1 MSRGWRRFLEI
12 FPGLVSW
19 NLILFLFWG
28 GYFFP
33 AFTAYFILAF
43 DVFWVYR
50 GLSLT
55 VAAILAH
62 LKIRAS
68 EHVDWLREAR
78 GFGDWRRVRHLVMIM
93 VADEPVGVY
102 CRTLEALT
110 RQTFPLQQIA
120 VVMATEGRFP
130 ASGPEARKLGETLGK
145 KFGAY
150 LVTIHPDNL
159 AGEIKSKS
167 ANEAWAARQAK
178 RILVDQRGW
187 DMRYLTITSN
197 DADAILDRRYFAC
210 LTYKFL
216 DDPQRYLRFWQPAIV
231 FYNNIWQIPA
241 LTRVIN
247 TFGNIWQTSLVAR
260 KDRLINFSNYS
271 LSLQLAHDIG
281 YWDTDVIPEDY
292 RIFFKAFFAKA
303 GQVEVE
309 PIYLMSSADAPQ
321 STSTWKTFVNDY
333 RQKQRWAWGV
343 SDLPLFISLY
353 AQAPGVS
360 FGNKTIRV
368 LRVIEDHI
376 LWPINWF
383 FITLGVTIVTLINPV
398 FGRTTLGY
406 TLPRVSSYLLSITL
420 VFLVVLLV
428 IEYRQRPP
436 AATIP
441 KWRKWLS
448 PLEFVLMP
456 IAGFFFASLPGLDAH
471 TRLMLGRYLEYR
483 VTEKVSSYASVA
495 KKT

>member
-1 MSRGWRRFLEI
+1 MSKGWRRLLEI
-12 FPGLVSW
+12 IPGFISW

-33 AFTAYFILAF
+33 IFTTYFILAF
-43 DVFWVYR
+43 DVFWVYK

-55 VAAILAH
+55 IAVLLAH

-68 EHVDWLREAR
+68 EHVDWMTEVK
-78 GFGDWRRVRHLVMIM
+78 GFGDWTHVCHIVMIM
-93 VADEPVGVY
+93 VANEPLEVY
-102 CRTLEALT
+102 RRTVEALT
-110 RQTFPLQQIA
+110 RQTFPLSQIA
-120 VVMATEGRFP
+120 VVMATEGRYP
-130 ASGPEARKLGETLGK
+130 QGALGAEKLRRTLGK
-145 KFGAY
+145 KFGVY
-150 LVTIHPDNL
+150 LVTEHPANM
-159 AGEIKSKS
+159 AGEVIGKS
-167 ANEAWAARQAK
+167 ANEAWAGREAK
-178 RILVDQRGW
+178 QLLVDKKGW

-197 DADAILDRRYFAC
+197 DADAILDKQYFAC
-210 LTYKFL
+210 LTFKFL
-216 DDPQRYLRFWQPAIV
+216 DDPQRYARFWQPAIV
-231 FYNNIWQIPA
+231 YYNNIWAIPA

-247 TFGNIWQTSLVAR
+247 SFGNIWQTGLVAR

-271 LSLQLAHDIG
+271 LSLSLVDQIG

-292 RIFFKAFFAKA
+292 RIFFKAFFALQ

-333 RQKQRWAWGV
+333 KQKQRWAWGV
-343 SDLPLFISLY
+343 SDLPLFIQMY
-353 AQAPGVS
+353 ARKPGGS
-360 FGNKTIRV
+360 FLNKTIRL
-368 LRVIEDHI
+368 LRIIEDHV

-406 TLPRVSSYLLSITL
+406 TLPRSSSYLLSITL
-420 VFLVVLLV
+420 IFLAVLLV

-436 AATIP
+436 TVGVS

-483 VTEKVSSYASVA
+483 VTEKIG
-495 KKT
+495 